1 MDFNNY
7 KIEEI
12 IKLVREEMTVANAP
26 GQSGGFGELSPK
38 EGPTA
43 GYTQPMFGLPVRRN
57 GRLDVRNPFVKK
69 YRMLL
74 TSLGL
79 ITK

>member
-1 MDFNNY
+1 MK
-7 KIEEI
+7 KIDEI
-12 IKLVREEMTVANAP
+12 IQLVREEIMTANSP
-26 GQSGGFGELSPK
+26 GQSGGFSELSPK

-57 GRLDVRNPFVKK
+57 GKLDMRNPFIKK
-69 YRMLL
+69 YKMIL

-79 ITK
+79 VSNK